1 VRTFGEVSNER
12 MNRFWKRLGCC
23 AAISLMLVSAGCR
36 PVGSVDV
43 ERALAKN
50 LEVVS
55 MEGSASFT
63 IELVPEPSAPITK
76 EQADLIRTFGNV
88 KIALDGIKQQDPHR
102 ISMNGVLSYAG
113 GAIPFQMSATD
124 DRIIVLADGAK
135 KPIAFRNEWSV
146 PQVLLKSLSLPLP
159 DEVRNR
165 LLQNSPDVTKM
176 LLTFLSGKAVHP
188 SKIDVEPV
196 TETIHGDRLNLIK
209 MRIEMDGT
217 EIRKWMRNLITAVL
231 SDEQGLKEQIGQLY
245 DLMMPAMSES
255 PGRSDSLLSGILDK
269 KDLAV
274 PLLTSMVQNA
284 LTRAVVAIDG
294 DLAPDAD
301 GADGKDENGG
311 EATGDGEAG
320 MSGEKSGEAG
330 AKAGTEPKEPAI
342 QSAPESGEAAAGSNP
357 DADRTLPVA
366 GTAVQSREAD
376 AGEPNREGML
386 SGTQSLKLDV
396 YLDEELYIRK
406 VGFEMSSA
414 SRDAK
419 ETGISGIRVTGVS
432 EAWNIDMPVKSEMLE
447 DGNAFEL
454 DERTKYELPGNFQE
468 NSLAFKLLKDELHL
482 NRQIIR
488 LPVRDDGGAPDGSS
502 PFIRDGTTLVPVRYL
517 LEFLDAQ
524 VKWDQEKRQVTIIAP
539 RLNKVIALTIG
550 SKKATVNGEESL
562 LETAAELIDNI
573 SYVPVRFIAEAMGAR
588 VDWDH
593 ERRTVVITLEH

>member
-1 VRTFGEVSNER
+1 
-12 MNRFWKRLGCC
+12 
-23 AAISLMLVSAGCR
+23 
-36 PVGSVDV
+36 
-43 ERALAKN
+43 
-50 LEVVS
+50 
-55 MEGSASFT
+55 
-63 IELVPEPSAPITK
+63 
-76 EQADLIRTFGNV
+76 
-88 KIALDGIKQQDPHR
+88 
-102 ISMNGVLSYAG
+102 
-113 GAIPFQMSATD
+113 
-124 DRIIVLADGAK
+124 
-135 KPIAFRNEWSV
+135 
-146 PQVLLKSLSLPLP
+146 
-159 DEVRNR
+159 
-165 LLQNSPDVTKM
+165 
-176 LLTFLSGKAVHP
+176 
-188 SKIDVEPV
+188 
-196 TETIHGDRLNLIK
+196 
-209 MRIEMDGT
+209 
-217 EIRKWMRNLITAVL
+217 
-231 SDEQGLKEQIGQLY
+231 
-245 DLMMPAMSES
+245 
-255 PGRSDSLLSGILDK
+255 
-269 KDLAV
+269 
-274 PLLTSMVQNA
+274 MVQNA

-330 AKAGTEPKEPAI
+330 VTGAEAGAVTGAEAGAESKEPVI
-342 QSAPESGEAAAGSNP
+342 QSSPETESDAAGPNP
-357 DADRTLPVA
+357 EADRTLPVA
-366 GTAVQSREAD
+366 GTAVQPEKTG
-376 AGEPNREGML
+376 AGEQNRGML
-386 SGTQSLKLDV
+386 NGTQSLKLDV